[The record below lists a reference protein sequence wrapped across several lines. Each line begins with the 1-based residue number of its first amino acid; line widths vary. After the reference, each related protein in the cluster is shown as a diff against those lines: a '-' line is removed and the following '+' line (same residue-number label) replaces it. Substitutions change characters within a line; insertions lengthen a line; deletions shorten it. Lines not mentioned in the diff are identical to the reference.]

1 MASTY
6 SDLGLELMAT
16 GENAGTWGDKT
27 NTNLNLINQVA
38 AGYESIALSDG
49 GTVTLALTDGALSN
63 ARNMILKFTG
73 TLTSASTV
81 TIPDA
86 LEKFYIIDLSAVTG
100 VTNLTIKTVSGTGF
114 TAGEAAIVA
123 AYSDGTNLN
132 EIALNTLGGTIAT
145 SQLTGTISTAQI
157 ADNAITTAKISD
169 NQITTAKI
177 SANQITTALVS
188 DLQITT
194 DKIAD
199 DAVTADKL
207 ADTAVTAGAY
217 TTVDLTV
224 DAQGRITAI
233 ASGSSGGGAP
243 LAIYATGPASGTY
256 TAPGTTT
263 DLYVYACGGGGG
275 GAGTADAF
283 QGRGGAGAG
292 FGFFNIP
299 IAAPYSVP
307 YVAGGPGAGGG
318 SNTPSVGSTGGNT
331 TLNSTDAVANGGGGG
346 TRNSGAGSR
355 GTSPGA
361 TFDLSPFVNNVT
373 ANLRSGT
380 PDANR
385 APSVS
390 TQQTLMGTS
399 APAFVTNYATYAPTI
414 GVGASVVAS
423 GSQSELYGAGGNGG
437 GSGEPGGTG
446 LLAIFEIE

>member
-86 LEKFYIIDLSAVTG
+86 LEKFYIIDLSAVVG

-145 SQLTGTISTAQI
+145 SQLTGTIATSQI

-217 TTVDLTV
+217 TAASITV
-224 DAQGRITAI
+224 DAQGRITAA
-233 ASGSSGGGAP
+233 ASGSGGAGMGVP
-243 LAIYATGPASGTY
+243 KLFAVGPASGTY
-256 TAPGTTT
+256 TAAPTANFATA
-263 DLYVYACGGGGG
+263 YIHAGGGGG
-275 GAGTADAF
+275 GAGTGD
-283 QGRGGAGAG
+283 
-292 FGFFNIP
+292 N
-299 IAAPYSVP
+299 
-307 YVAGGPGAGGG
+307 
-318 SNTPSVGSTGGNT
+318 SNPGGN
-331 TLNSTDAVANGGGGG
+331 SGGGGG
-346 TRNSGAGSR
+346 FGMYAFPISQ
-355 GTSPGA
+355 
-361 TFDLSPFVNNVT
+361 PF
-373 ANLRSGT
+373 AQ
-380 PDANR
+380 PY
-385 APSVS
+385 SV
-390 TQQTLMGTS
+390 G
-399 APAFVTNYATYAPTI
+399 
-414 GVGASVVAS
+414 G
-423 GSQSELYGAGGNGG
+423 GGNGG
-437 GSGEPGGTG
+437 NGGPIFGNPGNAGGNTVLTNVGTTNAGSGGRAGPSNAVGTSGNAPSASLTYPSRSFIVGSSFGAGGTTGGRGNPQDPGNPGGAGNAGTG
-446 LLAIFEIE
+446 GVLVIFENTGV